1 MLMMKATTNPVQN
14 KVLPM
19 ITDSTSYSSNNI
31 SAVPTAMPV
40 AIHAPDLEMTN
51 SPAGSLKQ
59 ESKKLNLCVYPYSY
73 EE

>member
-1 MLMMKATTNPVQN
+1 MMKATTNPVQN

-31 SAVPTAMPV
+31 NAVPTSMPV
-40 AIHAPDLEMTN
+40 AIHASDLEMTN

-59 ESKKLNLCVYPYSY
+59 ECKKLNLCVYPYSY
-73 EE
+73 ET